1 MHVRFHLIKFVTVI
15 GAVFTPALLPAF
27 ELMAKFP
34 SGYDMFPLD
43 TVGAGFL
50 FTDLITAAGEIGFP
64 RFAFDLNIAATVKTG
79 GG

>member
-1 MHVRFHLIKFVTVI
+1 
-15 GAVFTPALLPAF
+15 
-27 ELMAKFP
+27 
-34 SGYDMFPLD
+34 MFPLD

-79 GG
+79 GGQSALATTSVERLRLSFRLAETAGV

>member
-1 MHVRFHLIKFVTVI
+1 
-15 GAVFTPALLPAF
+15 
-27 ELMAKFP
+27 MAKFP
-34 SGYDMFPLD
+34 GGYYMFPLD

-79 GG
+79 GGQSTLATSGVERLRLSFRLAETAGV